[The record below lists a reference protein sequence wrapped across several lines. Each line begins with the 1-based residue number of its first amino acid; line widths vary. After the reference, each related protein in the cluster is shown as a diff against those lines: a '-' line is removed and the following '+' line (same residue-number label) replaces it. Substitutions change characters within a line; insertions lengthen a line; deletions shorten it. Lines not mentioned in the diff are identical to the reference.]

1 MTTKRA
7 WLRCEVRPG
16 MFANEVAIC
25 ITTADGSVV
34 SFFLPAEQV
43 QSLKGTEEKAIPVHV
58 VDSDHECEF
67 VALPRRSFEG
77 PNIARVPTG
86 ALRFA

>member
-1 MTTKRA
+1 
-7 WLRCEVRPG
+7 

-34 SFFLPAEQV
+34 SFFFPAEQV
-43 QSLKGTEEKAIPVHV
+43 KSLKGTEEKAIPVHI
-58 VDSDHECEF
+58 VDSDRGFEV

-77 PNIARVPTG
+77 PNVARVSAD
-86 ALRFA
+86 ALCFA